1 MANPLRSSAGFTY
14 IAALVLVIIMGI
26 MLGAAGQSWKMIAA
40 REREEEFM
48 FRAGQIRDA
57 MIRWYKPRPGQH
69 VVTPLRDIKDLL
81 KDPRSLANVR
91 YLRRLYT
98 DPITG
103 KEFEVVKGAGGG
115 IIGVVSPSE
124 GKPLKMAN
132 FPPELKHFEDKKTY
146 KEWLFVPGKLRATL
160 VPPVGTVPAA
170 GGQQPTIIQGGT
182 GQPK

>member
-14 IAALVLVIIMGI
+14 IAALVLVMIMGI

-91 YLRRLYT
+91 YLRRLYKDPLT
-98 DPITG
+98 DKDWVIIKDANQGIVGIASASEEKPIKQGNFPT
-103 KEFEVVKGAGGG
+103 EYLDF
-115 IIGVVSPSE
+115 E
-124 GKPLKMAN
+124 GKAKYSEWQFIWNRQPVAAKPGGVTGTKVT
-132 FPPELKHFEDKKTY
+132 PP
-146 KEWLFVPGKLRATL
+146 
-160 VPPVGTVPAA
+160 
-170 GGQQPTIIQGGT
+170 
-182 GQPK
+182 